1 VSDTQTERYG
11 VREGRA
17 LRRRSGTKRLGS
29 RHSFVTV
36 SDTVTEVFGPSL
48 GGVGGEPLREKPQ
61 PERVAVVDPEVAALE
76 QLEARLDAELG

>member
-1 VSDTQTERYG
+1 MSDTPTERYG

-17 LRRRSGTKRLGS
+17 LRRRPGTKLLGS

-36 SDTVTEVFGPSL
+36 SDTVTEVFDPSL
-48 GGVGGEPLREKPQ
+48 GVGREPLCEKPQ

-76 QLEARLDAELG
+76 QLKACLDAELG